1 MPTKR
6 YNKLI
11 TSVLL
16 TEEDWQIARFL
27 MRNLGF
33 RSFSALV
40 SHLLHKECMANEKCY
55 EVMTNRKLDEMI
67 VKGRT
72 GGGGENDVNFR

>member
-6 YNKLI
+6 YNKLV

-16 TEEDWQIARFL
+16 TEEDWLIARYL
-27 MRNLGF
+27 MRSLGF

-55 EVMTNRKLDEMI
+55 EVMTNRKLDELIM
-67 VKGRT
+67 KGRVDVS
-72 GGGGENDVNFR
+72 GENVGNFR

>member
-6 YNKLI
+6 YNKLV

-16 TEEDWQIARFL
+16 TEEDWQIARYL

-40 SHLLHKECMANEKCY
+40 SHLLHKECTNYQPCY
-55 EVMTNRKLDEMI
+55 GAMVNRKLDELIM
-67 VKGRT
+67 KGRI
-72 GGGGENDVNFR
+72 GGGGENDSNFR